1 MIEQLIRR
9 GEIYD
14 LDFSDASAGM
24 QDLHPALVV
33 QNNVANEYALHTI
46 VVAIHHDA
54 GKRLPVLVPL
64 PPGIAGLTKNSVVDC
79 GHMAT
84 VGKDQLKARR
94 GRLPHRYQRLV
105 DQALRA
111 SLSLP

>member
-1 MIEQLIRR
+1 MVDHLIRR

-24 QDLHPALVV
+24 PDLHPALVV
-33 QNNVANEYALHTI
+33 QTNVANEYAPHTI

-64 PPGIAGLTKNSVVDC
+64 PPGVAGLTKNSVVDC
-79 GHMAT
+79 RQIAT

-94 GRLPHRYQRLV
+94 GSLPHRYQRLV
-105 DQALRA
+105 DQALRT